1 VFLSFQEHL
10 RKVIWTS
17 TEEEQMRKLWWCS
30 APSEERYLPS
40 TDEPTAD
47 LAKAKRLM
55 VCSLNMSL
63 DSLFPCLCKE
73 HGCSRSIFPLHSTP
87 VASADLVTIL
97 EESMRDWCSE
107 KGTNKA
113 SFLHASWESNG

>member
-1 VFLSFQEHL
+1 MVEADAKRDAEIHDSGEQSRVFLSFQEHH

-17 TEEEQMRKLWWCS
+17 TVEEQMRK
-30 APSEERYLPS
+30 LPS

-97 EESMRDWCSE
+97 EESMRD
-107 KGTNKA
+107 
-113 SFLHASWESNG
+113 